1 MKRKEITLSIKQFM
15 QIQKKEMNMTS
26 MEIDIDDFINRIN
39 PKIKRWIIFGIA
51 CTMVAIS
58 STKIAYA
65 DGSLPQIDTIG
76 NKLLGI
82 AQQVGYWLC
91 LILCIK
97 EILTEILQGN
107 AITNPSDIA
116 KPVVKY
122 ALAFAS
128 IYFMPSLFN
137 WIKEVF

>member
-1 MKRKEITLSIKQFM
+1 MSKEVTMTIKQFM
-15 QIQKKEMNMTS
+15 ELQRKEKDI
-26 MEIDIDDFINRIN
+26 IDIRIEN
-39 PKIKRWIIFGIA
+39 NNLMAIDPKIEKWIVFGIA
-51 CTMVAIS
+51 CTMFCITN
-58 STKIAYA
+58 TKTAYA
-65 DGSLPQIDTIG
+65 SANLPQIDTIG